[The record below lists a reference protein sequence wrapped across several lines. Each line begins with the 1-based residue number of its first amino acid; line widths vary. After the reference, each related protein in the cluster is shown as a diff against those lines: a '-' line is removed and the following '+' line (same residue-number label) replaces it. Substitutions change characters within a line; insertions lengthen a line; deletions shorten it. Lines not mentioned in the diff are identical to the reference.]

1 MAQSPFS
8 FRIVSALVVLA
19 VVAVVCGSLGR
30 WQLGRAAE
38 REALLANITAGQAQ
52 PPLALGAN
60 TPVAQ
65 LANWRPATATGQW
78 LNRYT
83 ILLAN
88 RNHEGRPGYWVATP
102 MLIGQDAHLPEP
114 GAKALLVLR
123 GWIPRPLGAGS
134 ALPPLEAPPGIH
146 TITGSLRDRVPRM
159 FELSGADNNAL
170 TVLSSGTTGPAK
182 PPEVQNL
189 DLADVETVT
198 GLKLVPAVL
207 QQTSAASLEDGTPLI
222 QNWPTPS
229 VDADKNRGYAIQWF
243 AFAAI
248 ALGAWLVI
256 AWRTLRAW
264 RRHV

>member
-8 FRIVSALVVLA
+8 FRIVSALVALA

-38 REALLANITAGQAQ
+38 REALLADITAGQAQ
-52 PPLALGAN
+52 PPLTLKAD
-60 TPVAQ
+60 TPVTQ
-65 LANWRPATATGQW
+65 MTNWRPATATGQW

-102 MLIGQDAHLPEP
+102 MQIAEDATQPAV
-114 GAKALLVLR
+114 GRQALLVLR

-134 ALPPLEAPPGIH
+134 TLPALDAPTGIQ

-159 FELSGADNNAL
+159 FELSGTDDNAL
-170 TVLSSGTTGPAK
+170 AVLSSGTSGPTY

-189 DLADVETVT
+189 DLAGVESVT

-229 VDADKNRGYAIQWF
+229 VDADKNRGYAVQWF

-256 AWRTLRAW
+256 AWRALRAW